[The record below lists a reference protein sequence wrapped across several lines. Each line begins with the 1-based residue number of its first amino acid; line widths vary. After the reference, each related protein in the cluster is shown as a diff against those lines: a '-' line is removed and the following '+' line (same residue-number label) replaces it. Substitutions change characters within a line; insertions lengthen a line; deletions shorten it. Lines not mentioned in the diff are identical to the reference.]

1 MRLCVTQ
8 CDRPI
13 ERTSTPRP
21 LSERHA
27 DLSQRVIL
35 DAAVELLER
44 ASVTELSVR
53 AIARHAGISERTVFR
68 YFATRDELLEAV
80 AHEVAH
86 RLRRPPDPSSLEE
99 LLAYPDALYERFEA
113 TAALIQAVL
122 HSELYHRIR
131 NADAEHRGAA
141 VRTLL
146 DSVAAKRPERERR
159 LAAANI
165 HYHITASTWH
175 YYRFYFGL
183 SLEDSVECARMAIRQ
198 ALAALGVKLP
208 GA

>member
-1 MRLCVTQ
+1 M
-8 CDRPI
+8 
-13 ERTSTPRP
+13 STPKQS
-21 LSERHA
+21 LSERHS

-44 ASVTELSVR
+44 APVTELSVR

-80 AHEVAH
+80 AHEVSR
-86 RLRRPPDPSSLEE
+86 RLQRPTDPKSLEE
-99 LLAYPDALYERFEA
+99 LLNYPDALYRRFEA
-113 TAALIQAVL
+113 TAALIKAVL

-131 NADAEHRGAA
+131 NADAEQRGVA
-141 VRTLL
+141 VRKLL
-146 DSVAAKRPERERR
+146 DSLAPKRPERERR

-183 SLEDSVECARMAIRQ
+183 SFEDSVECARMAIGQ
-198 ALAALGVKLP
+198 ATAALGVKLP
-208 GA
+208 AA